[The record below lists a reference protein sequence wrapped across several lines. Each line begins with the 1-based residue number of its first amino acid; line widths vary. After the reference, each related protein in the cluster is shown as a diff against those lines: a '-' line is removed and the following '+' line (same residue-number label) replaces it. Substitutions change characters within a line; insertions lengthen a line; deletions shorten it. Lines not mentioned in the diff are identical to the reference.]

1 MTEASPTPF
10 GPDSIQV
17 GVVFPQLEIGAI
29 PSDIARYAT
38 TVEALGFRHLLAYDH
53 VVGGALDEHP
63 ELKGRYTSDSMFH
76 EIFVLFGYLAA
87 LTSSLE
93 FVSGVLILPQRQTT
107 LVAKQAAEIDVLSGG
122 RLRVGVGIGW
132 NAIEYEALNEAFSNR
147 ARRFEEQIALLRAF
161 WRENILD
168 FHGDYHTVDHAG
180 ILPMPIQQ
188 PIPLW
193 IGASAEPAVR
203 RAARL
208 GDGYL
213 ATTPIGPNLDA
224 ILGWLNDEL
233 ERNGRSPRTFGLE
246 GRIGIAHGNEDDW
259 KREFAFWQEAGATHV
274 SFNTMGE
281 TYDGVD
287 AHLAALERA
296 LRAVEGM

>member
-1 MTEASPTPF
+1 MRL
-10 GPDSIQV
+10 
-17 GVVFPQLEIGAI
+17 GVVFPQLEIGTVPA
-29 PSDIARYAT
+29 DIARYAT
-38 TVEALGFRHLLAYDH
+38 TVEALGYRHLLAYDH

-63 ELKGRYTSDSMFH
+63 ELAGRYTSDSMFH
-76 EIFVLFGYLAA
+76 EVFVLFGFLAA
-87 LTSSLE
+87 LTTRLE
-93 FVSGVLILPQRQTT
+93 LVSGVLILPQRQTT

-132 NAIEYEALNEAFSNR
+132 NAIEYEALNENFRNR
-147 ARRFEEQIALLRAF
+147 ARRFEEQIALLRAL

-213 ATTPIGPNLDA
+213 ATTPIGPQLDA

-233 ERNGRSPRTFGLE
+233 SRNGRSLETFGLE
-246 GRIGIAHGNEDDW
+246 GRIGLAQGNEDDW
-259 KREFAFWQEAGATHV
+259 KRQAAFWREAGASHL
-274 SFNTMGE
+274 SFNTMGG
-281 TYDGVD
+281 TYHGVD
-287 AHLAALERA
+287 AHLDALARA
-296 LRAVEGM
+296 FHAVEGI